1 MVATTDRADDARI
14 EAVRDQGAEVL
25 IVEQDSS
32 GRVDLDRLL
41 PRLRCRDIHSLLIEG
56 GATVITAA
64 LRAHL
69 VDRLVVCI
77 APKLLGQGIEAVGDL
92 NITSMDE
99 ALQFERVTYSSL
111 GDDIILDGRLARERV
126 PSA

>member
-1 MVATTDRADDARI
+1 
-14 EAVRDQGAEVL
+14 
-25 IVEQDSS
+25 VEQDSFS
-32 GRVDLDRLL
+32 RVDLGHLL
-41 PRLRCRDIHSLLIEG
+41 RRLRCLGIASLLIEG
-56 GATVITAA
+56 GATVLTSA

-92 NITSMDE
+92 DIRTMDE
-99 ALQFERVTYSSL
+99 AIVFDSVAYSSL

-126 PSA
+126 PSV